1 MEINF
6 SVEQRSLSMSDCER
20 LCARPSREIQEL
32 ANLSGCRILP
42 GARLSVS
49 VGSAL
54 NMLVLSTTKSNGVEP
69 QAMTA
74 WLPGLR
80 NEALLCLGEE
90 ISNWSFEG
98 TSEADQKFWPTLYD
112 NRDVVRPRVARLLGC
127 STHGTI
133 SQLYF
138 YTQNDVVCFPNSG
151 FDTGGHDGPPRFTI
165 FARNLADKLRATVGG
180 SLFIANAMTVA

>member
-1 MEINF
+1 
-6 SVEQRSLSMSDCER
+6 MSDCER

-49 VGSAL
+49 VGSAI
-54 NMLVLSTTKSNGVEP
+54 NMLVLSIARASGVEP
-69 QAMTA
+69 QAMTT

-80 NEALLCLGEE
+80 NEALLNLGED

-98 TSEADQKFWPTLYD
+98 TSEADYQFWPTLYGT
-112 NRDVVRPRVARLLGC
+112 RDAVRPRVARLLGC
-127 STHGTI
+127 STNGTI

-138 YTQNDVVCFPNSG
+138 YTQNNVVCLPSSS
-151 FDTGGHDGPPRFTI
+151 FDTVNHDGPPRFTI
-165 FARNLADKLRATVGG
+165 FARNLANEMRATCGG
-180 SLFIANAMTVA
+180 PLFIAKAMTVA